1 MMAATHRLGG
11 LAAGVAAAAVLHTEP
26 LGSGMVIAGAV
37 LGSLFPDIDNR
48 NSSIS
53 RKWRVLSLAVTVGQ
67 AVIRGMSNLFPAR
80 QKKYIRSLLGHRGIT
95 HSLIPVVSLPLIMV
109 LVGYS
114 IGYVAEGAYAAFGLA
129 AGILSH
135 LLFDMLAGGVPLFM
149 PFSVKRVTVANIKTG
164 GGIEWLFR
172 AVLIIIFAYF
182 GREAIPWQKLLQV

>member
-11 LAAGVAAAAVLHTEP
+11 LAAGAAAAAVLHTEP
-26 LGSGMVIAGAV
+26 LESGIIIAGAV
-37 LGSLFPDIDNR
+37 LGSLLPDIDNR

-67 AVIRGMSNLFPAR
+67 AVIRGMSNLFPVK
-80 QKKYIRSLLGHRGIT
+80 QKKYIRSLIGHRGIT
-95 HSLIPVVSLPLIMV
+95 HSLVPVVALPLITV

-114 IGYVAEGAYAAFGLA
+114 VGCAAEGVYAALGLA

-164 GGIEWLFR
+164 GVAEWLFR
-172 AVLIIIFAYF
+172 AALIIVFAYF
-182 GREAIPWQKLLQV
+182 GREVIWQKLLQV